1 MHIFYQTS
9 LYLNLLKYFIKQKYQ
24 KKENKHIL
32 FLKDYFIEK
41 KNGLYIDVGCYHP
54 VRLSNTRFL
63 HNKGWS
69 GINIDISKKSI
80 DLFRIARKKDI
91 NLNIGIGN
99 KNEISNVYFQKKLF
113 HANTLDYNHA
123 QNFLTKMIKETINV
137 LTLDS
142 VIDKYAKNKKIDF
155 IDIDC
160 EGKDLEVLQGLNLT
174 KNDVELISIE
184 MHGYDVNIKKK
195 SELIFE
201 IMEKNRFKNIYGTY
215 PDTMIFK
222 KF

>member
-1 MHIFYQTS
+1 MHVFYQTS
-9 LYLNLLKYFIKQKYQ
+9 LYLNLLKYFIKQKYE
-24 KKENKHIL
+24 KNENKLIL

-54 VRLSNTRFL
+54 FKLSNTRFL

-99 KNEISNVYFQKKLF
+99 KNKMSDAYVHKKLF
-113 HANTLDYNHA
+113 HANTLDYSHA
-123 QNFLTKMIKETINV
+123 QKFLKKIIKEKINV

-160 EGKDLEVLQGLNLT
+160 EGKDLEALQGLNLS
-174 KNDVELISIE
+174 KNDIELISIE
-184 MHGYDVNIKKK
+184 MHGYDNNTKKK
-195 SELIFE
+195 SELIFD
-201 IMEKNRFKNIYGTY
+201 IMKKNRFKNIYGSY

>member
-1 MHIFYQTS
+1 MYIFYQTS
-9 LYLNLLKYFIKQKYQ
+9 LHLNLLKYFIKEKFI
-24 KKENKHIL
+24 KKENKHVF
-32 FLKDYFIEK
+32 FLKNYFNKK

-54 VRLSNTRFL
+54 IRLSNTRFL

-99 KNEISNVYFQKKLF
+99 KNEISDVYFQKKLF
-113 HANTLDYNHA
+113 IANTLDYKHA
-123 QNFLTKMIKETINV
+123 QRFLTQIINTKINV
-137 LTLDS
+137 LTLNS

-160 EGKDLEVLQGLNLT
+160 EGKDLEVLQGLNLS
-174 KNDVELISIE
+174 KNEIDLISIE
-184 MHGYDVNIKKK
+184 MHGYNTRTTKK
-195 SELIFE
+195 SDLIFD
-201 IMEKNRFKNIYGTY
+201 IMKKNRFKNVYGSY

-222 KF
+222 KI